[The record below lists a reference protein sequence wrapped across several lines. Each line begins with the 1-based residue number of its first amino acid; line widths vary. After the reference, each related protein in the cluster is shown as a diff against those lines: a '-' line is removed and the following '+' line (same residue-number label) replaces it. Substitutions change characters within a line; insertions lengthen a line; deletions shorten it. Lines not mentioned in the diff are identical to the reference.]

1 MPNNK
6 PNPGLPVPRSQ
17 WAKAPVAAVIAI
29 GSLLTFNAWA
39 DFGAAGG
46 EYRPAGTLKGDQIHP
61 SLALNSSGGIVLWDD
76 NTDGDGQG
84 IRGRLLGSQY
94 SGLTEPFNAN
104 TTVAGD
110 QERPTA
116 TTLADGSY
124 FLAWQSG
131 AKGSQTIIGR
141 HLGRNGVFQGGEVAI
156 SGPGDHRGVK
166 LAALGD
172 GSVAAVWVTRLGGET
187 MEEVALA
194 VVAPD
199 GSVGSTQIVNQT
211 HAFNQRDPVVAV
223 SGKQEIL
230 VAFASESVGEKATAA
245 VKGRLFGKNGS
256 PLGGEFAI
264 SQGTQP
270 AAAPAV
276 LATSAGWFV
285 AWSQFNLEDFAVG
298 WDVFAQTLNPS
309 GAPAS
314 SAVLVN
320 ARTKGTQVKPVVSAA
335 GEDVLVAYESEGLD
349 GFGNGI
355 GARLLTAAGAIAGEE
370 FAVNSVSRGDQSNP
384 TVGSDAD
391 SRFLIVWATFDSVA
405 NGLEL
410 KGQRLVRAQAPLTAP
425 SVPYAVATSSS
436 RLQISWPAL
445 EGLSVARYEVTVD
458 GGAVPVST
466 TENFVALSGFA
477 PGSTHTARLVYVLAD
492 GRRSPASGEVT
503 ATTWGAD
510 DNADGL
516 PDDWQ
521 ANYFGTNP
529 DAWPAPSTDSD
540 GDGKSNRDEF
550 LAGTSP
556 VDKSSSLRTELT
568 LTSVGRKLSWSTVP
582 GALYQIQTSA
592 DMSTWSD
599 YGGKRLATGSE
610 DSAIIDSA
618 TDSTY
623 FRVNFLR

>member
-1 MPNNK
+1 M
-6 PNPGLPVPRSQ
+6 
-17 WAKAPVAAVIAI
+17 AAAIAI
-29 GSLLTFNAWA
+29 GSLLTLNVCA

-61 SLALNSSGGIVLWDD
+61 ALALNSSGGIVLWDD

-116 TTLADGSY
+116 VTLADGSY

-131 AKGSQTIIGR
+131 AKGSQTIVGR
-141 HLGRNGVFQGGEVAI
+141 HLGRNGVFQGGEEAI

-172 GSVAAVWVTRLGGET
+172 GSVAATWVTRFGGDT
-187 MEEVALA
+187 MDEVVLA
-194 VVAPD
+194 IVAAN
-199 GSVGSTQIVNQT
+199 GSVGAVQTVNQT
-211 HAFNQRDPVVAV
+211 RAFNQRDPVVAV

-230 VAFASESVGEKATAA
+230 VAFASESVGETATAA

-256 PLGGEFAI
+256 PLGGEFSI
-264 SQGTQP
+264 SQGAQP
-270 AAAPAV
+270 AAAPAL
-276 LATSAGWFV
+276 LATPAGWFV
-285 AWSQFNLEDFAVG
+285 AWSQFNLQDFAAG
-298 WDVFAQTLNPS
+298 WDVVAQALHPS

-314 SAVLVN
+314 PAMLVN

-335 GEDVLVAYESEGLD
+335 GDDVLVAYESEGLD

-355 GARLLTAAGAIAGEE
+355 GARLMTAAGSIVGEE
-370 FAVNSVSRGDQSNP
+370 FAVNSVSRGDQSSP

-391 SRFLIVWATFDSVA
+391 GRFLIVWATFESVA

-425 SVPYAVATSSS
+425 SAPYAVATSSS

-466 TENFVALSGFA
+466 AENSVALSGFA
-477 PGSTHTARLVYVLAD
+477 PGSAHTARLVYVLAD
-492 GRRSPASGEVT
+492 GRRSPASGEVSVT
-503 ATTWGAD
+503 MWGAD

-521 ANYFGTNP
+521 ARYFGPSP
-529 DAWPAPSTDSD
+529 DAWPSPSVDSD
-540 GDGKSNRDEF
+540 GDGKSDREEF

-556 VDKSSSLRTELT
+556 IDKASCLRTQLT
-568 LTSVGRKLSWSTVP
+568 VTPVGRKLSWTTIP
-582 GALYQIQTSA
+582 GALYQIQTST
-592 DMSTWSD
+592 DMSSWSD
-599 YGGKRLATGSE
+599 FGGKRLATGSE
-610 DSAIIDSA
+610 DHSLIETA